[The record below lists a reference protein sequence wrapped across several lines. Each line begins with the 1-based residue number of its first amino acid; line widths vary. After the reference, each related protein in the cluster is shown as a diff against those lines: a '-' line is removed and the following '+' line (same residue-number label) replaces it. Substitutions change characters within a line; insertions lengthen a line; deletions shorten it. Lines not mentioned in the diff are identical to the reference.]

1 MGRKDGKRIKKLSGM
16 GQLIMD
22 INPQRIG
29 SEVYINQKIDVTELM
44 KYLKEKKKI
53 DKDITFFHAIVTAF
67 AKTVYSKEKLN
78 YFINNRH
85 LYKRNEVII
94 SFVAKV
100 EFSDSAE
107 EIMVLVPIEEKDN
120 IDKISIKVKNKVNDI
135 RGKKEN
141 ADKKGANSAIDVLG
155 KIPNIIRVPLVGLLK
170 IMDDKGMLPS
180 SLKEDNLYYSTVL
193 VSNLGSIKCGAI
205 YHHLSNFGTN
215 SVLAT
220 IGEVKDEIVIINGKE
235 EKRKLC
241 EFGITLDERIAD
253 GFYFAQAVKILE
265 EICSN
270 PRLLEEEVSK
280 KVEIKIR

>member
-44 KYLKEKKKI
+44 KYLKAKKKI
-53 DKDITFFHAIVTAF
+53 DKDLTFFHAIVTAF

-78 YFINNRH
+78 
-85 LYKRNEVII
+85 YKRNEVII

-107 EIMVLVPIEEKDN
+107 EIMILVPIEEKDN

-135 RGKKEN
+135 RKQKEN

-155 KIPNIIRVPLVGLLK
+155 KLPNFIRVPLVGLLK

-220 IGEVKDEIVIINGKE
+220 IGEVKEETVIINGKE